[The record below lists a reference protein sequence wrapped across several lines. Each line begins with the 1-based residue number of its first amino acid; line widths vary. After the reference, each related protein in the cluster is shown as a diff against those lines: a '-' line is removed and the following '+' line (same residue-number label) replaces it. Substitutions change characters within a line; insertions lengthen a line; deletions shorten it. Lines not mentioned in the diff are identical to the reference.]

1 MKSPEEQ
8 KESLAKLNEVDLI
21 ELRALVEEITNLKDK
36 NISIENLTQIGN
48 TCRSL
53 EAFREKYMYRVI
65 NLLKGGWLS

>member
-21 ELRALVEEITNLKDK
+21 ELRSLVQDITDLQKKD
-36 NISIENLTQIGN
+36 ISVENLTQIGN